1 LGGLSDHYGRKPLL
15 VISSI
20 GLFLCT
26 CMIAWGVEIGSYS
39 KYGIIFIIF
48 WRLIKGVF
56 SANVGLSQSALADYA
71 QARGLQGN
79 IGFTFVSFGMMTST
93 GSVVGG
99 LIGGLIPIKFGF
111 ASAFF
116 ILALLYLLNAIWLLF
131 FFKETLLQKRAK
143 SEIRFK
149 LWSGIENLKEAMFNI
164 SPGLTWMLYTL
175 FFYRLGW
182 QIFVHFSQLYIVG
195 RFNPPH
201 AESAIGTLWI
211 IGMGIYCLL
220 QYFVNQPLNKLGMG
234 KEKPMRFTLFIQGG
248 FILAS
253 AFAGELFPYFML
265 LGIAGAASNAFNSSN
280 SAAAVGSLAPID
292 KKGMVLGGGQA
303 IQGIAHLLSAFFAIV
318 TFYLGTNLLIICSG
332 VSIIIAGFILN
343 KGYQSIQKSRFV
355 V

>member
-1 LGGLSDHYGRKPLL
+1 
-15 VISSI
+15 
-20 GLFLCT
+20 
-26 CMIAWGVEIGSYS
+26 M
-39 KYGIIFIIF
+39 
-48 WRLIKGVF
+48 
-56 SANVGLSQSALADYA
+56 
-71 QARGLQGN
+71 
-79 IGFTFVSFGMMTST
+79 
-93 GSVVGG
+93 
-99 LIGGLIPIKFGF
+99 
-111 ASAFF
+111 
-116 ILALLYLLNAIWLLF
+116 
-131 FFKETLLQKRAK
+131 
-143 SEIRFK
+143 
-149 LWSGIENLKEAMFNI
+149 
-164 SPGLTWMLYTL
+164 
-175 FFYRLGW
+175 
-182 QIFVHFSQLYIVG
+182 HFSQLYIVG

-220 QYFVNQPLNKLGMG
+220 QYFVNQPLNKLDMG

-253 AFAGELFPYFML
+253 AFATELFPYFML
-265 LGIAGAASNAFNSSN
+265 LGIIGAASNAFNSSN

-318 TFYLGTNLLIICSG
+318 TFYLETNLLIICSG